1 MMPKRAITASL
12 LRLNAKAA
20 CSATLALVLLPLQLL
35 LLLPDLAVSSP
46 ADEHFDYYLQ
56 EIRNREHYYAPVQE
70 TTDNSLR
77 GRPASRGAIS
87 SGQEDLIT
95 TAATSTGLRVGA
107 SRWPAEVRPAAVIGG
122 ANVARERHDL
132 YSIKPVRP
140 AAESPAKRRA
150 GAQGVEVVKAI
161 KKGKDAAKRQ
171 TTSKPASPTSC
182 PPLGMESMRIDDF
195 QIHASTISRYGLG
208 AHRGRLN
215 IQAGMLEDDQYDGA
229 WCAGRHDAQ
238 QWMEVDARR
247 ITNFTGV
254 ITQGRN
260 SQQTHAWITSYKV
273 MFSNDSHSWI
283 TYQNGADERLFEAN
297 HDQDTPVVNELE
309 IAVVARYIRIN
320 PITWHG
326 DICMRLE
333 VLGCP
338 MKDSNNYYHRRNEVT
353 TTDNLDFRHH
363 NYKEMRLLMKI
374 VNEKCPNV
382 TRIYNIGKS
391 HEGLKLYA
399 MEISDNPGEHE
410 IGEPEFRYVAGVHGN
425 EALGRELTLFLMEF
439 LCHEYNRGNP
449 RIRRLVE
456 ETRIHLLPSVNPD
469 GYEKAYE
476 AGSELSGWTF
486 GRWTRN
492 GIDLNHNFPDL
503 NSVLWDAEN
512 RGHVSHGVP
521 NHHLP
526 LPDWF
531 HSRNATVA
539 VETRAVVSWM
549 EKIPFVLGGN
559 LHGGELVVT
568 YPFDAAREP
577 WRAREPSATPDEQIF
592 RWLAFLYASTHRTM
606 TDANR
611 RVCHGQDFTKDEGV
625 INGAEWHAVTGS
637 MGDFSYLHTNCFE
650 VTMELSCD
658 KFPHETEL
666 PQEWENN
673 REALL
678 VFLEQVH
685 RGIKGI
691 VTDADGEGIPNAII
705 SVDEINHDVTTASGG
720 DYWRLLNPG
729 EYRVTARKEGFVP
742 AAQNCQVGYDMG
754 ATRCNFTLH
763 KTNRQRVRDLA
774 GLFGKS
780 PPRGSSRRFSSQVK
794 RRTSRT

>member
-95 TAATSTGLRVGA
+95 AAATSTGLRVGA

-476 AGSELSGWTF
+476 A
-486 GRWTRN
+486 
-492 GIDLNHNFPDL
+492 
-503 NSVLWDAEN
+503 
-512 RGHVSHGVP
+512 
-521 NHHLP
+521 
-526 LPDWF
+526 
-531 HSRNATVA
+531 VA